1 MSVRLVSVSDVGQTD
16 LSSLCKLPRLQSQ
29 RYDLGLELS
38 DEDTGGKTYLS
49 LMEKFTPKTL
59 SRPYALIKEKLSEI
73 SRYADYLYGQL
84 GESLSAWQQTL
95 SEIRKTRLTFDN
107 SESSQDFGVR
117 AINYKQVQ
125 AKVNAKCDMWLLAK
139 RCTHLKRKVKNWE
152 PDIEIFEGVDQIKGE
167 CNGFDKSIN
176 CKNPAI
182 QDQLA
187 GLQMKIV
194 AEDKVVQSKIEV
206 LLADWDKE
214 KPINEYKLVCR
225 AKEALDLEHIS
236 NDRLDPVA
244 EETSD
249 LKAVWTAPSGIWSQ
263 LAKLCE
269 TTWSSVTPRKLRQ
282 SLESLLGNT
291 REMPS
296 RMRQCQAFEFVQDR
310 IKFHQKS
317 VALVGELKSDVL
329 RERYLK
335 LLYKNLRLSGHHAP
349 SGLVTSLREAVF
361 L

>member
-214 KPINEYKLVCR
+214 NRSLVCQ

-236 NDRLDPVA
+236 NDQLDPVA

-249 LKAVWTAPSGIWSQ
+249 LKRQT
-263 LAKLCE
+263 CE

-317 VALVGELKSDVL
+317 VALVGELKLDVL

>member
-73 SRYADYLYGQL
+73 SR
-84 GESLSAWQQTL
+84 
-95 SEIRKTRLTFDN
+95 KTRLTFDN

-152 PDIEIFEGVDQIKGE
+152 PDIEIFEGGE